1 MDKNIV
7 FGDRFIRV
15 RLPDTTEVLSPGV
28 SLPLDPVEDM
38 GAAVLGA
45 LRHPIDTPPLA
56 ELAGAG
62 KAGRAGRA
70 GKKVTIAFDDP
81 TVPCYAPLW
90 SIALPLIVEELGRA
104 GVKERDMD
112 FICANSLHRQF
123 THDEL
128 AALIGTDFVTRHK
141 DRLQCHD
148 AEDPDNIVSLGKTQ
162 SGWDVELNS
171 AVSDSDLTI
180 YLNCSTTR
188 GFSGGWKSVCVGLS
202 TYKSIAHH
210 HTPDIMS
217 MSLDRNRM
225 HAMLDEM
232 GAVVERELGRERVFK
247 IETVLANPL
256 AVHRVIGG
264 TTGAARAA
272 ALDTMRAHQPA
283 RRDLVAE
290 PLDIVVYGVPD
301 WSPYAAFS
309 HNNPILDL
317 ISTGLGYLGGMI
329 QAAGKKG
336 CTVVL
341 ATPCKNR
348 WDEQHHAS
356 YSEVWD
362 TVLPNTLDPD
372 EARRKFEPQ
381 FAAREDYIRRY
392 REDYAFHP
400 VHAIMA
406 LYPLKRLR
414 HAANVIVAGAED
426 ASLPKHCG
434 FDTAPSVEEALEMA
448 FEIHGRDARVGLVDY
463 PMAFNRQ

>member
-1 MDKNIV
+1 MKKNIV
-7 FGDRFIRV
+7 FGDIFV
-15 RLPDTTEVLSPGV
+15 SAELPDETEVLSPGV
-28 SLPLDPVEDM
+28 TLPLDPVDDL
-38 GAAVLGA
+38 GSAVLSA
-45 LRHPIDTPPLA
+45 IRSPIDTDPLRD
-56 ELAGAG
+56 LVGSG
-62 KAGRAGRA
+62 S
-70 GKKVTIAFDDP
+70 KVTVAFDDP

-90 SIALPLIVEELGRA
+90 PTALPLTVEELVGA
-104 GVKERDMD
+104 GVKEGDIE
-112 FICANSLHRQF
+112 FICANALHRQF
-123 THDEL
+123 THEEL
-128 AALIGTDFVTRHK
+128 ASLIGADFVERHAK
-141 DRLQCHD
+141 RLRCHD
-148 AEDPDNIVSLGKTQ
+148 AEDADNIVSLGTTEA
-162 SGWDVELNS
+162 GLHVELNR
-171 AVSDSDLTI
+171 AVVESDLTL

-232 GAVVERELGRERVFK
+232 GAVVEDQLGPRKIFK
-247 IETVLANPL
+247 LETVLANPL
-256 AVHRVIGG
+256 AVHKIFGG
-264 TTGAARAA
+264 TVGAARSA

-283 RRDLVAE
+283 RRDVATE
-290 PLDIVVYGVPD
+290 PVDIVVYGVPD

-309 HNNPILDL
+309 HNNPLLDL

-356 YSEVWD
+356 YPEVWE
-362 TVLPNTLDPD
+362 TVIPTTRDPD
-372 EARRKFEPQ
+372 EARRIFEPQ
-381 FAAREDYIRRY
+381 LAAREDYIERY
-392 REDYAFHP
+392 REGYAFHP
-400 VHAIMA
+400 VHAVMA

-426 ASLPKHCG
+426 PGIPRHCG
-434 FDTAPSVEEALEMA
+434 FESAPTVEAALELA
-448 FEIHGRDARVGLVDY
+448 YERQGAGARVGFVDY